1 MTLHLL
7 IISHVGCCGLDF
19 RKRSLV
25 VVSVLMSLIEALIA
39 QYSHNSAVRLKMS
52 GEHNQH
58 LHDFDS
64 FGTSCE
70 PLCWLETSAR
80 TDVWQIW
87 QHERSTDL
95 VVQNKQYKKHIK
107 KQQL

>member
-52 GEHNQH
+52 GEHNQN

-70 PLCWLETSAR
+70 
-80 TDVWQIW
+80 
-87 QHERSTDL
+87 HERSTDL